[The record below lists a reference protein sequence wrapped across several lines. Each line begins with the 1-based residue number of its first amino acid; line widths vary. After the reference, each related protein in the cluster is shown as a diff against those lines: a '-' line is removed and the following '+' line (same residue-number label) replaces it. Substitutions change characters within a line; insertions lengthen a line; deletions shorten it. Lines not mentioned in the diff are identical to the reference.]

1 MTIGILVL
9 YVAIAALIL
18 TVLMGFSGRVNNW
31 LVSFFQNFCGSLF
44 IFSGWVKAID
54 PLGTAYKLEQYF
66 AEFESTF
73 SGTWFSFLAPLF
85 PWLNNYAVGFS
96 VFMIVFE
103 IVLGIMLIIGLSRKF
118 SAWAFL
124 LLVAFFTFLTG
135 FTYLT
140 GYVPQGANFF
150 QFGQWGP
157 YVETN
162 MKVTDCGCFGD
173 FIKLKPKVSFLK
185 DVFLLFPAILFVF
198 AHRQMHQLL
207 SKGGRVGL
215 TLVSTLGLLIY
226 CFSNYVWDLPHT
238 DFRPFKVGNNI
249 RLEKALESLAEN
261 NVEIEAYRMV
271 NKATGKK
278 VEMSMADYLR
288 DYKDYPKEEWDLEQ
302 VKSEARVKV
311 IRDAAAPEG
320 YVIPGIEGEDYE
332 QELIRYVK
340 DKWKLKADT
349 TVRNLERSKISDFE
363 ATSAEGIDISYEL
376 LSNPGYT
383 FMVVAHKIYDL
394 KEELVSELVIDSVYV
409 TDTVAV
415 ADSIKL
421 VRRLDRVDKTQVQR
435 KAYTWKDSYLQPWL
449 ETVNPI
455 LDAAKQDGHS
465 IYVLTA
471 FADPERLE
479 SFQQAS
485 GSEYN
490 FYGADDILL
499 KTIIRSNPGLVL
511 LKNGEVVMKW
521 HHRKL
526 PAYEKIKEKY
536 LQ

>member
-1 MTIGILVL
+1 MTIGILTL

-18 TVLMGFSGRVNNW
+18 TVLMGFSGRLNNW
-31 LVSFFQNFCGSLF
+31 LVSFFQNFCGALF

-66 AEFESTF
+66 AEFEYTF

-103 IVLGIMLIIGLSRKF
+103 IVLGLMLIIGLSRKF
-118 SAWAFL
+118 SAWAFFI
-124 LLVAFFTFLTG
+124 LVAFFTFLTG

-150 QFGQWGP
+150 QFSQWGP

-185 DVFLLFPAILFVF
+185 DVFLLFPAILFIF

-207 SKGGRVGL
+207 SSGSRVGL

-261 NVEIEAYRMV
+261 NVEIVAYRMV
-271 NKATGKK
+271 NKATGKT
-278 VEMSMADYLR
+278 VEMPMSDYLTN
-288 DYKDYPKEEWDLEQ
+288 YKDYPKEEWDLEQ
-302 VKSEARVKV
+302 VQSEPSVTV
-311 IRDAAAPEG
+311 IRLAGDSIL
-320 YVIPGIEGEDYE
+320 IPGIEGEDYE
-332 QELIRYVK
+332 AELTQYLK
-340 DKWKLKADT
+340 NKWKLKADT
-349 TVRNLERSKISDFE
+349 TVRYVERSKISDFE
-363 ATSAEGIDISYEL
+363 ASSAEGYDISYEL
-376 LSNPGYT
+376 LSQEGYV
-383 FMVVAHKIYDL
+383 FMVVAYQLYDAGQ
-394 KEELVSELVIDSVYV
+394 ETVTEMVADSVFV
-409 TDTVAV
+409 SDTVAL
-415 ADSIKL
+415 ADSI
-421 VRRLDRVDKTQVQR
+421 VVVTRLDRVDKTQVQR
-435 KAYTWKDSYLQPWL
+435 TVYNWKESYLTPWV
-449 ETVNPI
+449 ETVKPI
-455 LDAAKQDGHS
+455 LDAAQAEGHKV
-465 IYVLTA
+465 YVLTA
-471 FADPERLE
+471 FADTERLE
-479 SFQQAS
+479 SFKAATGLQH
-485 GSEYN
+485 E

-499 KTIIRSNPGLVL
+499 KTIVRSNPGLVL
-511 LKNGEVVMKW
+511 LRQGEVVMKW

-526 PAYEKIKEKY
+526 PAYEKIKAKY
-536 LQ
+536 ME